1 MVIDA
6 LLRRYRVIAVCFAVA
21 AQVFANVAGQ
31 THGRSYVAYLAAG
44 AFSTV
49 VALGLPM
56 WATARTTA
64 LAQDAVAAAAEARAE
79 MLVTVR
85 NVLTPIAH
93 QLGRIGDA
101 NRHGPTLRE
110 LRGAAMTMVLAG
122 TRELIGYSDIR
133 VAYFRLRP
141 GTPHRLVL
149 EGYQGRS
156 SPGTLELVE
165 GEPLA
170 DYGMAVLASDDVA
183 YFPDLREDAPPGWG
197 RDSHGYRS
205 LIIAAVATERDYFG
219 LLTVDSLTPYALREQ
234 DQETVRLMAKL
245 LATALNR

>member
-1 MVIDA
+1 MTLDA
-6 LLRRYRVIAVCFAVA
+6 LFRRYRAVAVCFAVA
-21 AQVFANVAGQ
+21 AQVFANVAGR
-31 THGRSYVAYLAAG
+31 THGTGFAVYLALG
-44 AFSTV
+44 AVSTV
-49 VALGLPM
+49 IAVGLPM
-56 WATARTTA
+56 WATSRTA
-64 LAQDAVAAAAEARAE
+64 AVAQDAVDAAADARAE

-101 NRHGPTLRE
+101 RHAPALRE

-122 TRELIGYSDIR
+122 TKELIGYSDVR
-133 VAYFRLRP
+133 AAYFRLRP

-149 EGYQGRS
+149 EAYQGRS

-165 GEPLA
+165 GDPLA
-170 DYGMAVLASDDVA
+170 DYGMAVLASDEVA
-183 YFPDLREDAPPGWG
+183 YFPDLRSDAPPGWG
-197 RDSHGYRS
+197 PDGHGYRS
-205 LIIAAVATERDYFG
+205 LIVAAVATERDYFG
-219 LLTVDSLTPYALREQ
+219 VLTVDSLTPYALREQ